1 MMPSDALVATVPGMP
16 DVRTDDDPYAILGVA
31 RGSGDATI
39 AAAHRALA
47 RQFHPDIAGEGAT
60 ARMMRINAAFDAIR
74 TSARRIAFD
83 GLEHWQAT
91 PGRDDHDDRDEHGHF
106 PGEGRPTSPASPTT
120 NAQGTIRTRSR
131 SERDGTGGA
140 GPPPGRPSGSVLG
153 FGRHVGWSIGEIARV
168 DPGYLEWL
176 SERREGRPYLAEIA
190 ATLLRVRSRHDRGA
204 ESAPR
209 ERRRGV
215 FRRG

>member
-1 MMPSDALVATVPGMP
+1 MRRRDMRPLVQCPRMT
-16 DVRTDDDPYAILGVA
+16 DLRTDDDPYAILGVA
-31 RGSGDATI
+31 RGSTDAAI
-39 AAAHRALA
+39 ASAHRALA
-47 RQFHPDIAGEGAT
+47 RRFHPDIAGEGAT

-74 TSARRIAFD
+74 TGARRIAFD

-91 PGRDDHDDRDEHGHF
+91 PGRDDRDQHGSF
-106 PGEGRPTSPASPTT
+106 PGEGTRPFASAHPGDRAPFRGRSRPAS
-120 NAQGTIRTRSR
+120 
-131 SERDGTGGA
+131 DGTGGA

-168 DPGYLEWL
+168 DPGYLQWL
-176 SERREGRPYLAEIA
+176 AERREGRPYLDEID
-190 ATLLRVRSRHDRGA
+190 ATLRRSGSFRERSTA
-204 ESAPR
+204 TPAP